1 MINIHSTAIVHPGAC
16 LGRNIVV
23 GPYSIIG
30 SNVTIGDCTTIGPH
44 VVITGRT
51 VIGCNNQILS
61 GCVLGSVPQ
70 DLRYIGSELTGL
82 YIGNNNLIRENVT
95 VHRAS
100 GTGITYI
107 GNNNLIMVNCHVA
120 HDCQIRNNVVISNSV
135 SLAGHVIVDSCVIV
149 GGHVGLHQ
157 FVHVG
162 ALSMIAAM
170 SKVEK
175 NVLPFVVVSGMP
187 AITRTINLVGLK
199 RYGIS
204 KTDISYI
211 RLLLED
217 IKSQPS
223 SFGTYS
229 FFKKFKYENLLTKN
243 VTVQYFSN
251 FVVNSC
257 RTRGFIP
264 FKVPKK

>member
-1 MINIHSTAIVHPGAC
+1 MISIHSTAIVHPSAS
-16 LGRNIVV
+16 LGRNVII

-30 SNVTIGDCTTIGPH
+30 SNVNIGDYTTVGSN
-44 VVITGRT
+44 VVIAGRT

-70 DLRYIGSELTGL
+70 DLRYKACELTGL

-95 VHRAS
+95 VNRAS

-120 HDCQIRNNVVISNSV
+120 HDCQIRNNVIISNSV
-135 SLAGHVIVDSCVIV
+135 SLAGHVMIDSCVVV

-187 AITRTINLVGLK
+187 ATTRTINLVGLK

-204 KTDISYI
+204 KKDIDHI
-211 RLLLED
+211 RLMLEGL
-217 IKSQPS
+217 KFQTPLC
-223 SFGTYS
+223 GTYL
-229 FFKKFKYENLLTKN
+229 FFKKFKYENLLKKN
-243 VTVQYFSN
+243 AISQYFFN
-251 FVVNSC
+251 FLVNSC
-257 RTRGFIP
+257 ETRGFTS
-264 FKVPKK
+264 FKLLNR

>member
-1 MINIHSTAIVHPGAC
+1 MTNIHSTAIVHPAAS
-16 LGRNIVV
+16 LGRNVVV

-30 SNVTIGDCTTIGPH
+30 SDVSIGDYTRIGPH
-44 VVITGRT
+44 VVITGKT

-61 GCVLGSVPQ
+61 GCILGSVPQ
-70 DLRYIGSELTGL
+70 DLRYIDSELTGL

-100 GTGITYI
+100 GNGVTYI

-120 HDCQIRNNVVISNSV
+120 HDCQIRNNIIISNSV
-135 SLAGHVIVDSCVIV
+135 SLAGHVIIDSCVII
-149 GGHVGLHQ
+149 GGHAGLHQ

-170 SKVEK
+170 SKIEK

-204 KTDISYI
+204 KTDINYI
-211 RLLLED
+211 RLMLENL
-217 IKSQPS
+217 KVQPLA
-223 SFGTYS
+223 FDTYS
-229 FFKKFKYENLLTKN
+229 IFKKFKSDNLLKRN
-243 VTVQYFSN
+243 VAVQYFSD
-251 FVVNSC
+251 FLFNSF
-257 RTRGFIP
+257 RARGFIP